1 MRTSNVDSL
10 MVTDKKGILLGI
22 ISAKQVQTINDLN
35 IEAHSIMNTDFLKV
49 SPDNTII
56 DILTLVDENH
66 VSGIPVTDDENK
78 LLGLITKSSLVTTL
92 SQQYIDTQEVIY
104 S

>member
-10 MVTDKKGILLGI
+10 MVTDKKGSLLGI
-22 ISAKQVQTINDLN
+22 ISAKQVQAINDLN
-35 IEAHSIMNTDFLKV
+35 IEAYSIMNTDFLKV

-92 SQQYIDTQEVIY
+92 SQQYIDTQEVI
-104 S
+104 

>member
-1 MRTSNVDSL
+1 
-10 MVTDKKGILLGI
+10 
-22 ISAKQVQTINDLN
+22 
-35 IEAHSIMNTDFLKV
+35 MNTDFLKV

-92 SQQYIDTQEVIY
+92 SQQYIDTQEVVN